1 MKKTSIAALCLAGLL
16 LLACE
21 DQSGKPYLKIV
32 GGGFVFNYRYA
43 VYNYGFVAKP
53 LRPLPAGA
61 TLEASFDVPDS
72 DTKFVTTLPVQEGKL
87 QYVFESQPLQG
98 VKKDKPYMVKLR
110 LVETVSGK
118 ELAMLE
124 KEFHTAVDQ
133 STLPTKAPVKGI
145 GYFPAPQ

>member
-1 MKKTSIAALCLAGLL
+1 MKKIIFALLALAGLFL
-16 LLACE
+16 SACE

-43 VYNYGFVAKP
+43 LYNYGFVAKP

-61 TLEASFDVPDS
+61 TLEASFEVPDS
-72 DTKFVTTLPVQEGKL
+72 DKKFVTTLPVQEGKM
-87 QYVFESQPLQG
+87 QYLFESQPLQG
-98 VKKDKPYMVKLR
+98 VKKDRPYMVKLR
-110 LVETVSGK
+110 LIETSSGK

-124 KEFHTAVDQ
+124 QEFHTAVDQ
-133 STLPTKAPVKGI
+133 STLPTKAPVRGI